1 MIFFVRAKQI
11 HRQYGRTIEQEIGLY
26 TERNTQKNTSEE
38 KKQTKNEKHR
48 WTTTTTTMCT
58 AIIVNARCISSANM
72 IFVLLVCFFSSLLRC
87 SLSFLHSLY
96 VFDTF
101 NKRTQTERERETRSV
116 KMCKT
121 YTNRKCAFLAP
132 GTRMNARAQRSAR
145 AHMMRPSC
153 ICNEVYVEHFGV

>member
-11 HRQYGRTIEQEIGLY
+11 HRQYGRTIKQEIGLY

-58 AIIVNARCISSANM
+58 AIIVNARCISSANK

-96 VFDTF
+96 VFDTL
-101 NKRTQTERERETRSV
+101 NKRTQTERERHTQRENV
-116 KMCKT
+116 QNIYNQKMCI
-121 YTNRKCAFLAP
+121 FWPPVL
-132 GTRMNARAQRSAR
+132 
-145 AHMMRPSC
+145 
-153 ICNEVYVEHFGV
+153 V